1 MDEVMNDI
9 GYQQSLE
16 NMIEHKMLIRD
27 LILKDPIYMA
37 MVFCDLLKGFL
48 KEFGEAEVEYEGS
61 TSVLYVKGPFTFY
74 NMTAAMCKA
83 LASAIKLGGNDTG
96 SFMQILVRQL
106 IATTGQDTCTCMGIL
121 LDYVNNPIKLNGF
134 FKIFNIASGEYQV
147 WLN

>member
-27 LILKDPIYMA
+27 LILKDP
-37 MVFCDLLKGFL
+37 LKGFL

-106 IATTGQDTCTCMGIL
+106 IATTGQDTCTCMGII